1 MNKKI
6 IAKSNF
12 VLRKVLNKEENLD
25 VVKDLIESILNIKI
39 RYIVL
44 KKYPEN
50 RSKYLPSEE
59 NFGIVNVNIEREDNI
74 NLNVGIQIIDGNYI
88 QNKILLYF
96 AQIHTNQLEEEKD
109 KIAKTVTINILHFN
123 YLQKDKYHQIIRI
136 KEKND
141 ENEIELHTIE
151 LQKFN
156 NKNIIQ
162 NKEDAW
168 IAYLQGGNE
177 ILINYAIEKF
187 IKIQKLDNLL
197 DEYWKNEKME

>member
-1 MNKKI
+1 
-6 IAKSNF
+6 
-12 VLRKVLNKEENLD
+12 
-25 VVKDLIESILNIKI
+25 
-39 RYIVL
+39 VL

-123 YLQKDKYHQIIRI
+123 YLKKDKYHQIIRI